1 MAWNFFYSLRL
12 MWRLAMRAAYLSRH
26 SSTLPARR

>member
-1 MAWNFFYSLRL
+1 MAWHFFYSLRL
-12 MWRLAMRAAYLSRH
+12 MWRLAMRSAYLARH